1 MNIPEIESAYLN
13 IRTAGRDC
21 ESASNA
27 WMKDNWNDAAMW
39 ILNAIAQLESAK
51 AKIERHQKSVSD
63 SDLTT

>member
-1 MNIPEIESAYLN
+1 
-13 IRTAGRDC
+13 
-21 ESASNA
+21 
-27 WMKDNWNDAAMW
+27 MKDNWNDAAMW